1 VASRGT
7 AHGTSYVRTVRRLP
21 SGRWQARY
29 PVQDGTLVAAPRT
42 QTLTSLGFWV
52 QTRLGEVLALRHADV
67 DLDKGQLRI
76 ERQTVEVDGEGP
88 RTTEPKV
95 DSDAP

>member
-1 VASRGT
+1 
-7 AHGTSYVRTVRRLP
+7 
-21 SGRWQARY
+21 
-29 PVQDGTLVAAPRT
+29 
-42 QTLTSLGFWV
+42 
-52 QTRLGEVLALRHADV
+52 VLALRHADV